1 MEKGRTAGQTSTRK
15 KFFYLLVAIFLL
27 ATLFTTFFGK
37 KGFLD
42 IQKSRRRYQ
51 ELQAQIQDLT
61 AQKEKLEAEIK
72 ELEKNPA
79 ALEKEAREKLWL
91 IKPDEKVI
99 VREKK

>member
-1 MEKGRTAGQTSTRK
+1 MESARSPEKVSTRK
-15 KFFYLLVAIFLL
+15 KFFYLLLAIFIL
-27 ATLFTTFFGK
+27 ATLVTTFFGK

-42 IQKSRRRYQ
+42 IQRSKKRLQ
-51 ELQAQIQDLT
+51 ELQTEIEQLT
-61 AQKEKLEAEIK
+61 AQKEKLEYEIK
-72 ELEKNPA
+72 KLETDPE